1 MGVGGSDITKPN
13 QAAHSATTPHHTQAL
28 PLRGAPASCF
38 FRAPYAGPRDRFSGG
53 RVARRS
59 DTLCCVGILEYRGV
73 TKRFGRHT
81 ALEGVSLEVTPGEVF
96 GLLGPNGAG
105 KTTLI
110 RIGLDILRADEGEVL
125 LFGAPLSQ
133 ETLDRTA
140 YLPEE
145 RGVYRRAK
153 VRELLTYLGRLKG
166 LGPVAARSAADHWL
180 QRVGLSHV
188 ASQRVESLSKGMTQ
202 KVQIAAC
209 LMSEPELCVL
219 DEPFSGLDPVNVAL
233 ITELIQERRAGG
245 RTTVLSTH
253 MMHQVEALCDR
264 VALIHQGHLIVYG
277 QLDEIR
283 RRYSPNEVIVWT
295 AMDLVALGVNA
306 TQHKAGGWRIQLPP
320 SETAAGYLNELVR
333 SGVVIDRYE
342 PLVARMDDIFVNLVS
357 GDR

>member
-1 MGVGGSDITKPN
+1 MGV
-13 QAAHSATTPHHTQAL
+13 
-28 PLRGAPASCF
+28 
-38 FRAPYAGPRDRFSGG
+38 
-53 RVARRS
+53 
-59 DTLCCVGILEYRGV
+59 LEYRGV
-73 TKRFGRHT
+73 SKRFGQHT
-81 ALEGVSLEVTPGEVF
+81 ALEGVSLDVAPGEVF

-125 LFGAPLSQ
+125 LFGAAPNPK
-133 ETLDRTA
+133 TLDRTA

-166 LGPVAARSAADHWL
+166 LRRAAARKAGDHWL
-180 QRVGLSHV
+180 ERVGLSRV
-188 ASQRVESLSKGMTQ
+188 ADQRVESLSKGMTQ

-209 LMSEPELCVL
+209 LMTDPELCVL

-233 ITELIQERRAGG
+233 VTDLIEERRAGG
-245 RTTVLSTH
+245 RTTLLSTH

-264 VALIHQGHLIVYG
+264 VALIHRGNMVVYG

-283 RRYSPNEVIVWT
+283 RRYSPHEVIVWT
-295 AMDLVALGVNA
+295 AMDLAAFGVQA
-306 TQHKAGGWRIQLPP
+306 TQYKAGGWRVELPP
-320 SETAAGYLNELVR
+320 SATPAGYLHELVR
-333 SGVVIDRYE
+333 NGVLIDRYE
-342 PLVARMDDIFVNLVS
+342 PLVARMDEIFVNLVG

>member
-1 MGVGGSDITKPN
+1 MGV
-13 QAAHSATTPHHTQAL
+13 
-28 PLRGAPASCF
+28 
-38 FRAPYAGPRDRFSGG
+38 
-53 RVARRS
+53 
-59 DTLCCVGILEYRGV
+59 LEYSGV

-81 ALEGVSLEVTPGEVF
+81 ALQGVSLEVLPGEVF

-110 RIGLDILRADEGEVL
+110 RIGLDILRAEEGEVT
-125 LFGAPLSQ
+125 LFGEPPSH

-153 VRELLTYLGRLKG
+153 VQELLVYLGRLKG
-166 LGPVAARSAADHWL
+166 MKRPASREAADYWL
-180 QRVGLSHV
+180 ERVGLSSV
-188 ASQRVESLSKGMTQ
+188 AKQRIESLSKGMTQ

-209 LMSEPELCVL
+209 LMSDPELCVL
-219 DEPFSGLDPVNVAL
+219 DEPFSGLDPINVAL
-233 ITELIQERRAGG
+233 VTELIEERRAGG

-264 VALIHQGHLIVYG
+264 VALVHQGHLVVYG
-277 QLDEIR
+277 HLDEIR

-306 TQHKAGGWRIQLPP
+306 TLHKTGGWRVELPP
-320 SETAAGYLNELVR
+320 RETAAGYLNELVR
-333 SGVVIDRYE
+333 NGVLIDRYE
-342 PLVARMDDIFVNLVS
+342 PIVARMDDIFVSLVS
-357 GDR
+357 GGR